1 MFRSNNFDKPGRI
14 GINAVNFGMD
24 IVAVG
29 DSKGIRSLV
38 STHLFS
44 ALLGLEIER

>member
-29 DSKGIRSLV
+29 SKGIRSLV

-44 ALLGLEIER
+44 ALVRLEIER